1 MADPNEVSKQKA
13 KKGDTGFF
21 GSMGGVQK
29 ALLIIFALAI
39 FFLVWTFVFGGIQTF
54 YQLIMFGISFV
65 AIAGLFMMILTAISW
80 YLAPDLFS
88 PKKDYFTR
96 LVNLSLDLKPNNVSD
111 LYFMGDKDKRRV
123 KAGKIVGLLGIPYLI
138 GKVKIHEK
146 DVENDEGKT
155 IAKKGE
161 PVFEFSY
168 ALNRKIPVYD
178 KIEYALDGD
187 TLFVYEAGWLIFKKR
202 HYLRCHRSLHGD
214 LHGDVVVYDINP
226 VPYGTLYE
234 YPFKQL
240 QREPER
246 IMMQNQLEV
255 ILATSE
261 HQLDLISQGVDAAVY
276 FNPAFRLLQ
285 KQNSEMIAND

>member
-1 MADPNEVSKQKA
+1 MPDPNEVSKQKA
-13 KKGDTGFF
+13 KKGQTGIF

-39 FFLVWTFVFGGIQTF
+39 FFLIWTVVFGGIQSF
-54 YQLIMFGISFV
+54 YQFIMFGISFV
-65 AIAGLFMMILTAISW
+65 AIAGLFVIILTAISW

-96 LVNLSLDLKPNNVSD
+96 LVNLSVDLKPNNVGD

-123 KAGKIVGLLGIPYLI
+123 KAGKIVGLLGVPYLI
-138 GKVKIHEK
+138 GKVKIHKEDLK
-146 DVENDEGKT
+146 QDDKL

-161 PVFEFSY
+161 PVFAFSY
-168 ALNRKIPVYD
+168 ALNRKIPVYE
-178 KIEYALDGD
+178 KIEYEKDGD
-187 TLFVYEAGWLIFKKR
+187 TLFVYEAGFFLFKRR

-240 QREPER
+240 QEQPER

-285 KQNSEMIAND
+285 KQNSEMGTIE